1 MPWSIL
7 RLGKE
12 QYFDVELVSTSIAT
26 PNILC
31 LFRSIRWTKESGK
44 TFSHT
49 FAWRI
54 YHRQRGIVWHFLM
67 PLLSIDI
74 CEMNNLRILL
84 QFYFYDDTIDI
95 ETEFDSSEEQHFLFL
110 IERFRRRF
118 QVRLQSIEG
127 SMGNHLILV
136 LISSITSWAL
146 RESWENW
153 KLSWTI
159 RFTLVLSM
167 LRSPRRSFN
176 FPNNE
181 TSLSLRHRLC
191 DAFSAI
197 FIFWRTEDELAHSSY
212 FFLSYPQS
220 PGCDLRVSSIVCPLW
235 NFFFSKKICYI

>member
-1 MPWSIL
+1 MTIRSIL
-7 RLGKE
+7 KL
-12 QYFDVELVSTSIAT
+12 SSIHRSN
-26 PNILC
+26 NI
-31 LFRSIRWTKESGK
+31 S
-44 TFSHT
+44 
-49 FAWRI
+49 
-54 YHRQRGIVWHFLM
+54 Y
-67 PLLSIDI
+67 
-74 CEMNNLRILL
+74 
-84 QFYFYDDTIDI
+84 
-95 ETEFDSSEEQHFLFL
+95 FL

-167 LRSPRRSFN
+167 LRSSRRSFN

-212 FFLSYPQS
+212 FFSLLSTISWLWSSCKFHCLSTVQ
-220 PGCDLRVSSIVCPLW
+220 LFLLQKNLLHLKVSSWAWEKGNVILENW
-235 NFFFSKKICYI
+235 TISHSLFF